1 MSPAA
6 SDRRWNPQSGIRNP
20 QSAQHAS
27 EGMSTKMPLKVL
39 FIGDVVGAP
48 GRKILG
54 QVLPR
59 IIPRWGLGLVV
70 CNAEN
75 AAGGSGLTL
84 RCHEELV
91 DAGVDVMTMGDHVY
105 RKDEIFQ
112 IFEKTGNVLRPANF
126 PEDSPGSDLAIVTAR
141 DGTPVAV
148 FSVLGRTYM
157 RPVDC
162 PFRASDRILDRI
174 GGRTSVII
182 VDVHAEAT
190 SDKQLLGRYL
200 DGRVSAVL
208 GTHTHV
214 VTADEQILKNGSG
227 YQTDVGMTGP
237 HDSIIGR
244 RYDRVLSAT
253 LTFVQNYFDVATGDP
268 RLNGVLLTIDPQT
281 GHALTISRVSIDQ
294 QEAQRLLTDL
304 LRGSPRIVTDLTPV
318 VSHTSSMALSLAG
331 HGDEPHRRQH
341 LAFQA
346 RLGPGDPNE
355 VLVVATD
362 RSHEPSADFELIEQR
377 LRDVNRRGGGQEDRV
392 VRARA
397 RAIPRIHR
405 RSGSGCCDSPVRGGG
420 LRPFDPARG

>member
-1 MSPAA
+1 
-6 SDRRWNPQSGIRNP
+6 
-20 QSAQHAS
+20 
-27 EGMSTKMPLKVL
+27 MPLKIL

-48 GRKILG
+48 GRKIVG

-59 IIPRWGLGLVV
+59 LIPRWGLGLVV

-91 DAGVDVMTMGDHVY
+91 DAGVDVLTMGDHVY

-112 IFEKTGNVLRPANF
+112 IFERTGDVLRPANY
-126 PEDSPGSDLAIVTAR
+126 PRDSPGPELSLVTAR

-148 FSVLGRTYM
+148 FTVLGRTYM

-162 PFRASDRILDRI
+162 PFRAAERILDRI
-174 GGRTSVII
+174 GGETRVIV

-200 DGRVSAVL
+200 DGRVSAAL

-214 VTADEQILKNGSG
+214 VTADEQILKNGTA

-253 LTFVQNYFDVATGDP
+253 LTFVHAYFDVATGDP
-268 RLNGVLLTIDPQT
+268 RLNGALVTIDPQT
-281 GHALTISRVSIDQ
+281 GRALAISRVSIN
-294 QEAQRLLTDL
+294 QEEAHRLLTD
-304 LRGSPRIVTDLTPV
+304 ST
-318 VSHTSSMALSLAG
+318 
-331 HGDEPHRRQH
+331 
-341 LAFQA
+341 
-346 RLGPGDPNE
+346 
-355 VLVVATD
+355 
-362 RSHEPSADFELIEQR
+362 
-377 LRDVNRRGGGQEDRV
+377 EDR
-392 VRARA
+392 RE
-397 RAIPRIHR
+397 P
-405 RSGSGCCDSPVRGGG
+405 
-420 LRPFDPARG
+420 

>member
-1 MSPAA
+1 
-6 SDRRWNPQSGIRNP
+6 
-20 QSAQHAS
+20 
-27 EGMSTKMPLKVL
+27 MPLKVL

-59 IIPRWGLGLVV
+59 LIPRWGLGLVV

-84 RCHEELV
+84 RCYEELV

-112 IFEKTGNVLRPANF
+112 VFERTGDVLRPANY
-126 PEDSPGSDLAIVTAR
+126 PEDSPGPELALVTAR
-141 DGTPVAV
+141 DGTPAAV

-162 PFRASDRILDRI
+162 PFRAADRILDRI
-174 GGRTSVII
+174 GGKTRVVI

-214 VTADEQILKNGSG
+214 TTADEQILKGGTG

-268 RLNGVLLTIDPQT
+268 RLNGALLTIDPQT
-281 GHALTISRVSIDQ
+281 GHTLTISRVRINQ
-294 QEAQRLLTDL
+294 QEAQRLLT
-304 LRGSPRIVTDLTPV
+304 
-318 VSHTSSMALSLAG
+318 
-331 HGDEPHRRQH
+331 E
-341 LAFQA
+341 
-346 RLGPGDPNE
+346 
-355 VLVVATD
+355 
-362 RSHEPSADFELIEQR
+362 SAAA
-377 LRDVNRRGGGQEDRV
+377 EDR
-392 VRARA
+392 RE
-397 RAIPRIHR
+397 P
-405 RSGSGCCDSPVRGGG
+405 
-420 LRPFDPARG
+420 